1 MANQAR
7 LAIKRHALSDRIVG
21 RLAKGRVYYGW
32 YIVGVVLVSGIPR
45 VGLNG
50 HFFGIFLKPMS
61 EEFGWT
67 RAETTWAVTIGTL
80 LAAASA
86 IYLGK
91 LLDRFGP
98 RWMMAGGFALL
109 AASYFG
115 LAKVSTLVGF
125 YLVFAVGRSI
135 MQGATGHAMMY
146 SLVSK
151 WFVRRRA
158 IAISTATVGG
168 YIGGIFL
175 APATQSI
182 IDNVSWRVAW
192 TFFGGITI
200 VLALIPAILLLRRI
214 PEDLGLLPDGDHIP
228 VTLPNDVTS
237 EVPPAGADLG
247 EASLTRHQALRT
259 PAFWLLTVMLTVNS
273 VATTGITFHMVPH
286 FTDVGISNAAAA
298 GAVSALTVASMGSV
312 FVWGILAD
320 RLGAKRVLLV
330 VLIVLEAGA
339 FLIAGATTVPAAYL
353 AAALFGLGMAG
364 YALLSE
370 VVWATFFGR
379 KYLGS
384 IRGVTM
390 VFQLAGNASGSLI
403 AAFLFDLQGTYDG
416 AFNFILIG
424 FAVSTAV
431 LVLARRPR
439 IRAAEE
445 QTH

>member
-1 MANQAR
+1 M
-7 LAIKRHALSDRIVG
+7 G
-21 RLAKGRVYYGW
+21 RLARGRVYYGW
-32 YIVGVVLVSGIPR
+32 YIVGVVLASGIPR

-50 HFFGIFLKPMS
+50 SFFGIFLKPMS

-80 LAAASA
+80 IAAASG

-115 LAKVSTLVGF
+115 LARVSTLIGF
-125 YLVFAVGRSI
+125 YLVYSVGRSI
-135 MQGATGHAMMY
+135 MQGAAGHAMMY
-146 SLVSK
+146 ALVSK

-158 IAISTATVGG
+158 TAISAATIGG

-192 TFFGGITI
+192 TFFGGLTLA
-200 VLALIPAILLLRRI
+200 LALIPAILLLRRV
-214 PEDLGLLPDGDHIP
+214 PEDLGLLPDGDIRTP
-228 VTLPNDVTS
+228 AIAPPSNGPSADALPPS
-237 EVPPAGADLG
+237 VPSPGVA
-247 EASLTRHQALRT
+247 ETTEESLTLREALHT
-259 PAFWLLTVMLTVNS
+259 SAFWLLTVMLTVNS

-286 FTDVGISNAAAA
+286 FSDVGISNAAAA
-298 GAVSALTVASMGSV
+298 GTVSILTFASMISV
-312 FVWGILAD
+312 FAWGFLAD
-320 RLGAKRVLLV
+320 RLGAKRVLLS
-330 VLIVLEAGA
+330 VLMTLGVGA
-339 FLIAGATTVPAAYL
+339 FLVAGSTTVASAY
-353 AAALFGLGMAG
+353 ASTAIFGLGMAG

-370 VVWATFFGR
+370 VVWASYFGR
-379 KYLGS
+379 KHLGS

-403 AAFLFDLQGTYDG
+403 AAFLFDLQGSYDG
-416 AFNFILIG
+416 AFNVILAG
-424 FAVSTAV
+424 FAVSTV
-431 LVLARRPR
+431 MLLLARQPRVRP
-439 IRAAEE
+439 IMA
-445 QTH
+445 

>member
-1 MANQAR
+1 M
-7 LAIKRHALSDRIVG
+7 SDRLVG
-21 RLAKGRVYYGW
+21 RLARGRVYYGW
-32 YIVGVVLVSGIPR
+32 YIVGVVLTSGIPR

-61 EEFGWT
+61 EEFGWS
-67 RAETTWAVTIGTL
+67 RADTTLAVTIGTL
-80 LAAASA
+80 MAAASA

-115 LAKVSTLVGF
+115 LAKVSTLIGF

-158 IAISTATVGG
+158 TAISTATVGG

-214 PEDLGLLPDGDHIP
+214 PEDLGLLPDGD
-228 VTLPNDVTS
+228 
-237 EVPPAGADLG
+237 
-247 EASLTRHQALRT
+247 
-259 PAFWLLTVMLTVNS
+259 
-273 VATTGITFHMVPH
+273 
-286 FTDVGISNAAAA
+286 
-298 GAVSALTVASMGSV
+298 
-312 FVWGILAD
+312 
-320 RLGAKRVLLV
+320 K
-330 VLIVLEAGA
+330 
-339 FLIAGATTVPAAYL
+339 VPAPL
-353 AAALFGLGMAG
+353 PQDGTI
-364 YALLSE
+364 E
-370 VVWATFFGR
+370 GR
-379 KYLGS
+379 
-384 IRGVTM
+384 
-390 VFQLAGNASGSLI
+390 A
-403 AAFLFDLQGTYDG
+403 
-416 AFNFILIG
+416 
-424 FAVSTAV
+424 
-431 LVLARRPR
+431 
-439 IRAAEE
+439 
-445 QTH
+445 